1 LRASSPT
8 PRNRM
13 NAKTMSKDEVLNNAR
28 KLVQEAVDIANRAG
42 IDPSQ
47 VVAPH
52 CAETAAAHDNGGG
65 PSSDNLKWCG
75 VSVIIDD
82 GTHELFEISK
92 LNDDPDQKPAFLVT
106 QSTANLVRQDFER
119 YEPSL
124 ERMAKEWQENKKSL
138 SFRRQIDRDNE

>member
-1 LRASSPT
+1 
-8 PRNRM
+8 
-13 NAKTMSKDEVLNNAR
+13 MSKDEVLSNAR
-28 KLVQEAVDIANRAG
+28 RLVQEAIDVANRAG
-42 IDPSQ
+42 IDPSD

-52 CAETAAAHDNGGG
+52 CPETAAIHDDRDS

-82 GTHELFEISK
+82 ETHELFEMSK
-92 LNDDPDQKPAFLVT
+92 PDDDPEQKAAFLVT

-124 ERMAKEWQENKKSL
+124 GRMSEEWQENKKSL
-138 SFRRQIDRDNE
+138 CIKKTSD

>member
-1 LRASSPT
+1 
-8 PRNRM
+8 
-13 NAKTMSKDEVLNNAR
+13 MSKDEVLSNAR
-28 KLVQEAVDIANRAG
+28 RLVQEAIDVANRAG
-42 IDPSQ
+42 IDPSD

-52 CAETAAAHDNGGG
+52 CAETAAIHDDGDS

-82 GTHELFEISK
+82 DTHELFEMSK
-92 LNDDPDQKPAFLVT
+92 PDDDPEQKAAFLVT

-124 ERMAKEWQENKKSL
+124 GRMSEEWQENKKSL
-138 SFRRQIDRDNE
+138 CIKKTND

>member
-1 LRASSPT
+1 
-8 PRNRM
+8 
-13 NAKTMSKDEVLNNAR
+13 MSKDEVLINAR
-28 KLVQEAVDIANRAG
+28 RLVQEAVDVAISAG
-42 IDPSQ
+42 IDPSH

-52 CAETAAAHDNGGG
+52 CAEPAAAHHDEDD
-65 PSSDNLKWCG
+65 PSSDNLKWCR

-82 GTHELFEISK
+82 GTHELFEMSK
-92 LNDDPDQKPAFLVT
+92 PDDDPEQKPAFLVT

-138 SFRRQIDRDNE
+138 SIQKTND